1 MNTNGKEIKMKQI
14 DLSKAKAGD
23 CLFSMID
30 GFVKV
35 AGVNRDIKVVLVK
48 PNDCVDEEFSFDGV
62 AIYPMSRENPVL
74 FNSLEEAKAYFNDL
88 FEKYEEENDE

>member
-1 MNTNGKEIKMKQI
+1 MKQI

-23 CLFSMID
+23 CLFSIID

-48 PNDCVDEEFSFDGV
+48 PNDCVYEEFSFDGV

-74 FNSLEEAKAYFNDL
+74 FNSLEEAKAYYDEL
-88 FEKYEEENDE
+88 FLQIEKERKNNA